1 MSLPW
6 THKVI
11 PVARN
16 IPCDIDEM
24 IDVVTADDGFHTPF
38 DNGNFG
44 FGQYETGRLRSG
56 DSVIRLA
63 NSSDNFRAASRRSTD
78 PGIIEF
84 SSVLL
89 PSTLPSYHPEGL
101 SMVRSPLPVGSDE
114 HHDDDRLIEGATIL
128 RCFEAMQGLK
138 RRKIEQARSCVTSF
152 EISVKINSSSSRS
165 SIFTSSSNKQTLDKD
180 GIPIV
185 LEATLPLEVENG
197 RRIGKTRA
205 KIASEILGSYN
216 IQHGQ
221 PQFQAG
227 KNSSRPPVGRTR
239 LIWTSKQISDQPQR
253 VSFTSLVT
261 GQKLESGAEKR
272 PRNIRVRIKVDGD
285 IWHDRKTTGHGN
297 RDAGFDVQASLQC
310 DQLIKNLLDGR
321 NDRTNFSYF
330 IPPLIECIPDS
341 AGSIHV
347 VCTSPGTILQSSI
360 SPILKLAAEKSNP
373 CCTVCWRSTAG
384 GLEVKECSKCG
395 LLAHAECCLDP
406 GESRVLSAADDQ
418 FRKERW
424 TCSVCC
430 HYNKNDSGI
439 CGAKNLL
446 QTMTTIKKSKRRS
459 RPPSKLKDPHF
470 ESMKPQKIDHST
482 VVKNKE
488 MKCANCFLSGGAMS
502 RISVEGEE
510 LWIHE
515 VCRIWTSDQRYS
527 SNSRNQ
533 SCVLCGANSDLP
545 GSSRLRKEEPMPQKS
560 YSSRCVVKC
569 AAAGCHI
576 SVHPM
581 CALVSSLTSQSINEA
596 SHEKS
601 ENATL
606 DDIEKVKQKDIELCS
621 QYTLTFAS
629 IRGLA
634 HSVGKDPGARC
645 AAFLPIV
652 FCGIHNPAREQSF
665 HGLYPGGKSMDIEQT
680 LKVPSC

>member
-44 FGQYETGRLRSG
+44 FGQYEIGRLRSG

-78 PGIIEF
+78 PGIVEF

-89 PSTLPSYHPEGL
+89 PSTLPSYHHEGL
-101 SMVRSPLPVGSDE
+101 LMGRSPLPVGSDE
-114 HHDDDRLIEGATIL
+114 HHNDDRSIEGATML
-128 RCFEAMQGLK
+128 QCFEAMQGLK
-138 RRKIEQARSCVTSF
+138 RRKIEQARSCVSSF
-152 EISVKINSSSSRS
+152 QISVKINSSSSRS
-165 SIFTSSSNKQTLDKD
+165 SIFTNLSNKRKLEKD
-180 GIPIV
+180 GTPIV
-185 LEATLPLEVENG
+185 LEATLPPEVENG

-205 KIASEILGSYN
+205 KAASEILGSYD

-221 PQFQAG
+221 PPVQS
-227 KNSSRPPVGRTR
+227 NWTRIPVGRTR
-239 LIWTSKQISDQPQR
+239 LVWTSKQISDQPQR
-253 VSFTSLVT
+253 VSYTSLVT

-272 PRNIRVRIKVDGD
+272 PRNVRVRIKVDGD
-285 IWHDRKTTGHGN
+285 VCRATGHGN
-297 RDAGFDVQASLQC
+297 SDAGFDVQASLQS

-321 NDRTNFSYF
+321 SDRKNFSYF

-347 VCTSPGTILQSSI
+347 VCTSPGTILQPSI
-360 SPILKLAAEKSNP
+360 SPVLKLANEKSNP
-373 CCTVCWRSTAG
+373 CCTVCWRSTEG
-384 GLEVKECSKCG
+384 GSEVKECSTCG
-395 LLAHAECCLDP
+395 LLAHTECCLDP
-406 GESRVLSAADDQ
+406 GEFRVLSTADDQ
-418 FRKERW
+418 FRKEEW

-430 HYNKNDSGI
+430 HYKKNDAGI
-439 CGAKNLL
+439 RGETDLS
-446 QTMTTIKKSKRRS
+446 QTMTTIKKSNRKS
-459 RPPSKLKDPHF
+459 RPSSKLKDAQF

-488 MKCANCFLSGGAMS
+488 IKCAICSLSGGAMS
-502 RISVEGEE
+502 RISVEGEKV
-510 LWIHE
+510 WVHE
-515 VCRIWTSDQRYS
+515 VCRIWTSDQIHS
-527 SNSRNQ
+527 PNFRNQ
-533 SCVLCGANSDLP
+533 PCVLCGANGALP
-545 GSSRLRKEEPMPQKS
+545 GSSCLGKEESMQYASQKS
-560 YSSRCVVKC
+560 YPSRRVVKC

-581 CALVSSLTSQSINEA
+581 CALASSLTTRSIHEA

-601 ENATL
+601 KNGTL
-606 DDIEKVKQKDIELCS
+606 DNIGKAKQRDLELCS

-629 IRGLA
+629 IRGFA

-645 AAFLPIV
+645 AAFLPII

-680 LKVPSC
+680 LKIPSC